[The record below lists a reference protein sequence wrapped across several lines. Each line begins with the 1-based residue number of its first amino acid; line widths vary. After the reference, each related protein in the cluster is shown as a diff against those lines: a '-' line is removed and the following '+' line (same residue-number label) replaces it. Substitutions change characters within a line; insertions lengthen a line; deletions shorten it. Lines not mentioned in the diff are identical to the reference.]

1 MSGSRGST
9 NEKMEMTMTAIRAI
23 DFKRGCIFRKTLLID
38 NSNYS
43 EPYFVM
49 QIFDQ
54 KCKKLHIPHFPER
67 VLFSFICSKST
78 IETPE
83 ECVITVQNNM
93 LRHSVVFINL
103 K

>member
-1 MSGSRGST
+1 
-9 NEKMEMTMTAIRAI
+9 
-23 DFKRGCIFRKTLLID
+23 
-38 NSNYS
+38 
-43 EPYFVM
+43 M

-93 LRHSVVFINL
+93 LRRSVVFINL